1 MLLFGK
7 QLVCCHENT
16 QKSVTLVWSKMHRVF
31 SLLVAQLWPWKRLDM
46 ILLRKCSFSFD
57 KNHASCIANCAS
69 HSVYDGELP
78 SSETY
83 LFKIPHLLYDLV
95 HVLYKLLNCL
105 RRMDSLTLHDS
116 SGILNDLF
124 EGVCYMRPIP
134 VGVRLLTKHRT
145 NTTHQ
150 NGLDESF
157 P

>member
-116 SGILNDLF
+116 SG
-124 EGVCYMRPIP
+124 GTPGMRMRMLVISNTRLGTTLPTMTL
-134 VGVRLLTKHRT
+134 VGYSMICSKVYVT
-145 NTTHQ
+145 
-150 NGLDESF
+150 
-157 P
+157 